1 MVDFIEELYQY
12 AQLGTFF
19 REIIEKCRQY
29 DDALLMVMWDDMLE
43 NIVEFCK
50 KVYGMD
56 AVLGKTLWE
65 QLQTACEYS
74 TRRDPDYLSMGDG
87 LERALPNYY
96 KAMRLFGEIDVT
108 ENGYRLFSSD
118 SGFLSLQNVN
128 TGRLIHGSLDPM
140 EEARCIARKIYTVKQ
155 QNCRIMGCG
164 LGYLP
169 YQLYKMSNERFDVY
183 VYETDAQLIE
193 YAKEYGVLSWIP
205 EDRLHIVV
213 DEREDS
219 LIEKFIE
226 DADRGMAGRTAYYCS
241 DDIYSRMTSYLKDQ
255 IATLNSTIT
264 SYYSLREL
272 SEGNFYRN
280 LENVKHTIYEM
291 EITGDTS
298 EWIIIG
304 GGPSLDDQIDYIRE
318 NTGKK
323 QIIVASTVYRK
334 LLKLGIKPD
343 FVVVVDPQ
351 NRTFGHMVDVD
362 DFSAKLLL
370 NAVGNWKF
378 SEYYKGKKYLIP
390 CAGHECVTEYYKGT
404 DVKMVDT
411 GSSVTVTCAQIATL
425 LGAKRIDLIGLDMS
439 FPGNVSHAS
448 GTMDCTVSEREGY
461 PEIECVAGGM
471 VKTKY
476 EYIFYLREVENV
488 ISANKNVEFVNY
500 SNGGAAIK
508 GSKWYKN
515 LSN

>member
-1 MVDFIEELYQY
+1 MERLQ
-12 AQLGTFF
+12 
-19 REIIEKCRQY
+19 
-29 DDALLMVMWDDMLE
+29 
-43 NIVEFCK
+43 
-50 KVYGMD
+50 KVI
-56 AVLGKTLWE
+56 A
-65 QLQTACEYS
+65 
-74 TRRDPDYLSMGDG
+74 
-87 LERALPNYY
+87 N
-96 KAMRLFGEIDVT
+96 
-108 ENGYRLFSSD
+108 
-118 SGFLSLQNVN
+118 SG
-128 TGRLIHGSLDPM
+128 
-140 EEARCIARKIYTVKQ
+140 
-155 QNCRIMGCG
+155 
-164 LGYLP
+164 
-169 YQLYKMSNERFDVY
+169 
-183 VYETDAQLIE
+183 
-193 YAKEYGVLSWIP
+193 
-205 EDRLHIVV
+205 
-213 DEREDS
+213 
-219 LIEKFIE
+219 
-226 DADRGMAGRTAYYCS
+226 YCS
-241 DDIYSRMTSYLKDQ
+241 RRKAEEFINQGLVTINDE
-255 IATLNSTIT
+255 IATLSSTVEDGDIVKLDGKIIEAKEDYVVLAFNKPKGIT
-264 SYYSLREL
+264 CTTEHK
-272 SEGNFYRN
+272 
-280 LENVKHTIYEM
+280 VKDNI
-291 EITGDTS
+291 
-298 EWIIIG
+298 
-304 GGPSLDDQIDYIRE
+304 IDYIRE

-390 CAGHECVTEYYKGT
+390 CAGHECVSEYYKGT

-425 LGAKRIDLIGLDMS
+425 FGAKRIDLIGLDMS